1 LSGDADGDVT
11 AEAPRTFHNKWLG
24 LMGWPVGGDDPA
36 LVLERVFP
44 DNLSQRLA
52 GEKLSDTLV
61 WAYIRE
67 LRLLERDEV
76 IYLQYGSTAGC
87 FVPGTR
93 RRDPEFFQ
101 GNTPGTLAGKKGQG
115 KKMAKTP
122 KGDHDPVVAIV
133 KAAIDNKRPFQC
145 QSGRFFAVGAF
156 SQNIPATAPPK
167 PARKA
172 RTAKNPAAVDVS
184 ALSLLDTSMNTST
197 ASSSGKKFILIII

>member
-1 LSGDADGDVT
+1 MSGDSGGAVT
-11 AEAPRTFHNKWLG
+11 AEALRTFHNKWLG

-145 QSGRFFAVGAF
+145 HSGRFFAVG
-156 SQNIPATAPPK
+156 
-167 PARKA
+167 RLA
-172 RTAKNPAAVDVS
+172 RTSQLQHHPSPPERPERSKAQQ
-184 ALSLLDTSMNTST
+184 
-197 ASSSGKKFILIII
+197 